1 MRTTDQLVCHHR
13 VVYLVRYARG
23 VAGHAG
29 RRVAPRERD
38 EGGYA
43 LPNGFPRGRAIREM
57 THVGAAPTAA
67 DVLVGTPQP
76 DDAGS
81 DTADRYEWQAM
92 MAAADVLTLY
102 LRALDGQGN
111 LVESGAF
118 TLICEFHEDW
128 AVVLGPNAEIVS
140 GKHREASVGQF
151 STYLQVLDLGGVL
164 HLFKRWLAL
173 QESPLCRL
181 VTTAGLSDDA
191 AKVDTA
197 CEKLRED
204 IAAGGPIVEDVV
216 QNLARLIGS
225 LTAVKGE
232 PPSPPSPAT
241 VRAFLA
247 SLRFQHSQ
255 PRRDHLPD
263 MAAERY
269 GRPVCERLGRADGA
283 GAVWKAVLALVRP
296 RMRAAGPSKG
306 GALPTVL
313 GVPNDDALRPR
324 SLTLV
329 DVDLAIRFALD
340 HLGGYEP
347 LPRIVKANKM
357 SVKMAH
363 GGCSDNAIERADD
376 LRLQYRRYWRS
387 LTGNPT
393 TSDRQRRI
401 VNTLRRVVD
410 EATHA
415 VRTDGK
421 RWGAELWLELDQ
433 RFRLLEGQAE
443 AQSLNAELLL
453 GGVSELANNCS
464 AWYSDAFDAEQQLRL
479 MVAQRAAR

>member
-1 MRTTDQLVCHHR
+1 
-13 VVYLVRYARG
+13 
-23 VAGHAG
+23 
-29 RRVAPRERD
+29 
-38 EGGYA
+38 
-43 LPNGFPRGRAIREM
+43 
-57 THVGAAPTAA
+57 
-67 DVLVGTPQP
+67 
-76 DDAGS
+76 
-81 DTADRYEWQAM
+81 